1 MRVVAAGLRRMESA
15 SSDGGGGGG
24 GRIVGFGNS
33 ADSKSKSVISESQT
47 HTREKHHS
55 LIHSLTPSL
64 TDLLTHSLTHSDTFS
79 LTD

>member
-1 MRVVAAGLRRMESA
+1 MILHPHTFYVTDFISHTGGNGASA

-55 LIHSLTPSL
+55 L
-64 TDLLTHSLTHSDTFS
+64 THSLTH
-79 LTD
+79 